1 MDKIRLER
9 VIDNLL
15 DNAVKYSPPN
25 TRIDVAT
32 LDLGDYIQ
40 ISVSDEGKGIS
51 QEDQAR
57 LFSPFERLSEGAT
70 SKPGLGLGL
79 LVCRRLVEAHGG
91 KIWVESV
98 PGNGST
104 FIFTLP
110 AAGKVRVNS
119 GQPG

>member
-79 LVCRRLVEAHGG
+79 LVCRRLVEARGQDMGG
-91 KIWVESV
+91 VCTC
-98 PGNGST
+98 NGST
-104 FIFTLP
+104 ILRCRQP
-110 AAGKVRVNS
+110 ERS
-119 GQPG
+119 G